1 MLIQHEQRQTLTQR
15 IDPKIILANRILQLS
30 SLELIQSIEAELL
43 ENPALETMDDL
54 GCSGDCI
61 DPSNCPY
68 CSQSPKADDD
78 SDDTH
83 NELDTNDLD
92 PDYEPFFANLNVND
106 EDFDFVGNLE
116 AEMTL
121 REHLTGLLRSALP
134 AADHRIGEYLI
145 NSLDERGWLDG
156 TTEAISMELCVPE
169 EEVVRILKV
178 LHTFD
183 PPGIGARNLQECML
197 LQLRYLRE
205 EETGPQRLRMI
216 QIGESL
222 LTEHFDAVSSNRFPR
237 IARTLGISEDDLKK
251 VVEFIRS
258 RLNPFPANQFR
269 PPWEF
274 RPSNNRIS
282 VKPDVIVRRTEAG
295 FEVEA
300 VGVEAFAL
308 SVNPMYRNLYNEMK
322 TGSGKHNEDQKKH
335 VTEHVER
342 AELFLKN
349 LQQRRQTLK
358 NITRCIV
365 EFQTGFLET
374 GSRQFL
380 RPLTRTKIA
389 RALNVHESTV
399 SRATA
404 NKFIQLP
411 NQDVVSFQIFFNSS
425 LSVKDTIETLIHEE
439 NPKHP
444 LSDQQIVNLLQERG
458 FNVAR
463 RTIVKYRES
472 QKILSSTR
480 RRR

>member
-1 MLIQHEQRQTLTQR
+1 M
-15 IDPKIILANRILQLS
+15 
-30 SLELIQSIEAELL
+30 
-43 ENPALETMDDL
+43 
-54 GCSGDCI
+54 
-61 DPSNCPY
+61 
-68 CSQSPKADDD
+68 
-78 SDDTH
+78 
-83 NELDTNDLD
+83 
-92 PDYEPFFANLNVND
+92 
-106 EDFDFVGNLE
+106 
-116 AEMTL
+116 
-121 REHLTGLLRSALP
+121 
-134 AADHRIGEYLI
+134 
-145 NSLDERGWLDG
+145 
-156 TTEAISMELCVPE
+156 
-169 EEVVRILKV
+169 
-178 LHTFD
+178 
-183 PPGIGARNLQECML
+183 
-197 LQLRYLRE
+197 
-205 EETGPQRLRMI
+205 
-216 QIGESL
+216 
-222 LTEHFDAVSSNRFPR
+222 
-237 IARTLGISEDDLKK
+237 
-251 VVEFIRS
+251 
-258 RLNPFPANQFR
+258 
-269 PPWEF
+269 
-274 RPSNNRIS
+274 
-282 VKPDVIVRRTEAG
+282 KPDVIVRRTEAG

-308 SVNPMYRNLYNEMK
+308 SVNPMYRNLYNEIK
-322 TGSGKHNEDQKKH
+322 TGSGKHNEDQKRH

-399 SRATA
+399 SRATS